1 MPKLL
6 HRMPCPAVTPPTNRA
21 ARGYSRRQPDGT
33 VRSPLFGRN
42 LDEAEAWV
50 RSWAAQASERAAA
63 AAQMADEVGAI
74 SSSAEGG
81 GGSIKVAVDSSGL
94 LTRLDLADSVRA
106 MPATVLA
113 QEIMTTVRRTQA
125 GLVAKV
131 TSVIAAT
138 VGADTETGSAVIGS
152 YERRFPE
159 PVERDGH
166 G

>member
-1 MPKLL
+1 ML
-6 HRMPCPAVTPPTNRA
+6 
-21 ARGYSRRQPDGT
+21 
-33 VRSPLFGRN
+33 GRN
-42 LDEAEAWV
+42 PEETEAWV

-63 AAQMADEVGAI
+63 AAQMADEVGTI

-81 GGSIKVAVDSSGL
+81 SGSIKVAVDSSGL
-94 LTRLDLADSVRA
+94 LTRLELADSVRA

-113 QEIMTTVRRTQA
+113 QEIMTTVRRAQA
-125 GLVAKV
+125 GLAAKV
-131 TSVIAAT
+131 TSVVAAT

-159 PVERDGH
+159 PVKRDGH